1 MPTFARV
8 DLAFERGEGVWLI
21 ATDGERYLD
30 FCSGVAVNALGHSH
44 PQLVAALEEQAR
56 KVWHVSNLYEIPE
69 GERAAKRLCEA
80 SFADYAFFCNS
91 GAEAMECAIKVA
103 RKYQAASGK
112 PERYRII
119 TFEGSFHGRTLAT
132 LAAAG
137 QKKYLD
143 GFGPEVDGFDHMPFG
158 DLEAVKRAI
167 GPETA
172 AILIEPLMGEGGVR
186 VVEPSFLRALRALC
200 DQHGLMLIFD
210 EVQSGMGR
218 TGELFTAFIGPS
230 GCGKSTLLRVL
241 NRMYDLYPHQRA
253 TGEVMFDGGNIL
265 SPKQDL
271 NLLRARIGM
280 VFQKPTPFPMTIYEN
295 IAFGIRLYERLPKSE
310 LDGRVETSLRR
321 AALWEE
327 VKDKLGTNG
336 LSLSGGQQQRLCI
349 ARTVAV
355 RPEVILFDEPCSA
368 LDPISTAKIEEL
380 IDELTDDYTIVIVTH
395 NMQQA
400 ARVSDF
406 TAFMYLGELI
416 EFDSTS
422 KMFTAPHDQRTQD
435 YITGRFG

>member
-1 MPTFARV
+1 MSMTSVAVPSVVARV
-8 DLAFERGEGVWLI
+8 VDQAGLAEKLTIHDLSFYYGE
-21 ATDGERYLD
+21 T
-30 FCSGVAVNALGHSH
+30 
-44 PQLVAALEEQAR
+44 
-56 KVWHVSNLYEIPE
+56 
-69 GERAAKRLCEA
+69 
-80 SFADYAFFCNS
+80 
-91 GAEAMECAIKVA
+91 
-103 RKYQAASGK
+103 
-112 PERYRII
+112 
-119 TFEGSFHGRTLAT
+119 
-132 LAAAG
+132 
-137 QKKYLD
+137 
-143 GFGPEVDGFDHMPFG
+143 
-158 DLEAVKRAI
+158 
-167 GPETA
+167 
-172 AILIEPLMGEGGVR
+172 
-186 VVEPSFLRALRALC
+186 RALKSISLP
-200 DQHGLMLIFD
+200 LYKNK
-210 EVQSGMGR
+210 V
-218 TGELFTAFIGPS
+218 TAFIGPS
-230 GCGKSTLLRVL
+230 GCGISTLLRVL
-241 NRMYDLYPHQRA
+241 NRMYDLYPNQHA
-253 TGEVMFDGGNIL
+253 TGVVMFDGENIL

-280 VFQKPTPFPMTIYEN
+280 VFQKPTPFPMSIYEN

-327 VKDKLGTNG
+327 VKDKLAANG
-336 LSLSGGQQQRLCI
+336 QSLSGGQQQRLCI

-400 ARVSDF
+400 ARVSEF

-422 KMFTAPHDQRTQD
+422 KMFTAPQDQRTQD